1 VIEKTYTIIEYLRKE
16 GNSSTQMYFDRI
28 VSYSIEIISQ
38 KIQAENQKLEQT
50 ENAGEK
56 LAISKEIEELER
68 LYTIYGQLSQ
78 E

>member
-1 VIEKTYTIIEYLRKE
+1 
-16 GNSSTQMYFDRI
+16 MYFDRI